1 MTYNDFL
8 TKIKKYL
15 KHKKD
20 IELIDK
26 AYNYA
31 KEKHIEQKRD
41 SGEDFII
48 HPLNVA
54 YLLSDIFADKAT
66 ICAALLHD
74 VIEDCNVKE
83 EEIKESFGEEIAKL
97 VMGVTR
103 INEINVTGSSE
114 NKTAN
119 QRKILVGMTEDVRV
133 IIIKLADRLHN
144 MRTLWSVS
152 EARQKVKAKETLD
165 IYVPIAHRLGI
176 STFKSELEDLSLR
189 YLKPDVYFNITEKM
203 NKSKTELDDYVQKM
217 KESISELIKTHHVK
231 HEIKGR
237 SKSIFS
243 IYKKLEQGRPFSD
256 IYDILALRVYV
267 NTEAECYQ
275 VLGVIHA
282 KYRPIPKRFR
292 DFIAMPK
299 TNMYQSLHTTVFGID
314 GQLFEIQIRTY
325 EMDKIA
331 EAGIASHWSY
341 KEKGKK
347 NLQSEMEQKLQFFKF
362 IMDLKQDGGNDS
374 EFVESVTEDVFKDT
388 IYVYTPQGDVV
399 EMPNGATPIDFAY
412 RVHSKVGDTMVGAIV
427 NGAIVPLDYQ
437 LKENDIIK
445 INTNKT
451 STPNREWLN
460 IAKTA
465 HAKNKIRSFINRTTK
480 SVYSEKGEELLNKE
494 LRKKKI
500 AFNDFFTPENI
511 NKIKPEFKCADLN
524 ELYISL
530 GNNKLTAHQVVDFI
544 FEEKDTK
551 EENIIKKTE
560 NKKVTLANIKNDI
573 IVEGIDNIKVNI
585 AACCKPIWGDKIIG
599 YITKGHGITVHRL
612 RCPNVS
618 SLQERF
624 INVFWNE
631 NVIRRYPT
639 GLLIKANNDKT
650 VLSDI
655 VSKTAGNDITV
666 EKINTIKTGEEF
678 MYELI
683 VTAETKEKLLK
694 YKTDLESIAS
704 INSVERLIT

>member
-1 MTYNDFL
+1 
-8 TKIKKYL
+8 
-15 KHKKD
+15 
-20 IELIDK
+20 
-26 AYNYA
+26 
-31 KEKHIEQKRD
+31 
-41 SGEDFII
+41 
-48 HPLNVA
+48 
-54 YLLSDIFADKAT
+54 
-66 ICAALLHD
+66 
-74 VIEDCNVKE
+74 
-83 EEIKESFGEEIAKL
+83 
-97 VMGVTR
+97 
-103 INEINVTGSSE
+103 
-114 NKTAN
+114 
-119 QRKILVGMTEDVRV
+119 
-133 IIIKLADRLHN
+133 
-144 MRTLWSVS
+144 
-152 EARQKVKAKETLD
+152 
-165 IYVPIAHRLGI
+165 
-176 STFKSELEDLSLR
+176 
-189 YLKPDVYFNITEKM
+189 
-203 NKSKTELDDYVQKM
+203 
-217 KESISELIKTHHVK
+217 
-231 HEIKGR
+231 
-237 SKSIFS
+237 
-243 IYKKLEQGRPFSD
+243 
-256 IYDILALRVYV
+256 
-267 NTEAECYQ
+267 
-275 VLGVIHA
+275 
-282 KYRPIPKRFR
+282 
-292 DFIAMPK
+292 
-299 TNMYQSLHTTVFGID
+299 MYQSLHTTVFGID